1 MELFLSASI
10 IAGTPLLLAILGEI
24 ITEKSG
30 SLNLGVEGMML
41 MGAMGAFVTAF
52 HTHSPILTLIAAM
65 VLGSVGALIFA
76 FLTVTLRA
84 NQTVSG
90 LALTIFG
97 TGLANFLGKEY
108 VGKTV
113 PNNVKAF
120 FGVYKIPLLGD
131 IPFLGNI
138 FFNHSTFVYLSY
150 VIVICAGIYLYRT
163 KFGLYLTAIGE
174 NPSSADSAGI
184 NVNLYKYVH
193 VALGGVLSGLAG
205 AFLSIVYVPAWQE
218 SLTAGKGWIA
228 VALVIFCKW
237 NPYRVFLG
245 AYIFGGLDI
254 IGFRLQQF
262 DINISQYL
270 IDMLPYLV
278 TIIIIIISSMKKEN
292 NSMGPKA
299 LGLNYFREDR

>member
-1 MELFLSASI
+1 MELFLTASI
-10 IAGTPLLLAILGEI
+10 VAGTPLLLAILGEI

-52 HTHSPILTLIAAM
+52 HSHSPIFTLLSAM
-65 VLGSVGALIFA
+65 LLGSLGAFIFA

-97 TGLANFLGKEY
+97 TGLANFLGKAY

-113 PNNVKAF
+113 PDNIKSF
-120 FGVYKIPLLGD
+120 FGIYKIPFLGD
-131 IPFLGNI
+131 LPFIGNI
-138 FFNHSTFVYLSY
+138 FFNQSTFVYMSY
-150 VIVICAGIYLYRT
+150 LIVICSGIYLYKTR
-163 KFGLYLTAIGE
+163 FGLYLTSIGE

-184 NVNLYKYVH
+184 NVTLYKYVH
-193 VALGGVLSGLAG
+193 ICLGGTLSGLAG

-278 TIIIIIISSMKKEN
+278 TIIIIVIGSMKKEN
-292 NSMGPKA
+292 NMGPKS